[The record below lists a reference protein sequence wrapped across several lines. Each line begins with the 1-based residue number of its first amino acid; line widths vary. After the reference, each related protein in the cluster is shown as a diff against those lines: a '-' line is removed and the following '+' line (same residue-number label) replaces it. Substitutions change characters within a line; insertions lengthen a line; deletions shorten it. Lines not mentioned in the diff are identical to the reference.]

1 MNERY
6 RLGCRKGFLSMRL
19 GWISKT
25 IILAIVVALIV
36 GSIPLRD
43 RIRYQRLVLGVK
55 RPMPLTKIVDFD
67 PTALSGVMIGAI
79 LGGFR
84 EVAAVMM
91 WSKAHTL
98 WNQDKGTWYDC
109 LYVMRN
115 TTLLDPHWIE
125 PWRVTAWH
133 MAYNLY
139 VETDDARRRAIL
151 LDKAI
156 SALKEGISWNPE
168 NVDLFIELG
177 WTYFDK
183 LDDYEQAAKWFRH
196 ALSMP
201 HPIYIDRMIAHAYER
216 LPDIPKALDWYD
228 YCLKRDP
235 NDDIARGATLTIR
248 ERYLPAWH
256 LLEEGDYD
264 SALSLIDQFL
274 TTDPFDTIGL
284 HMRAHILEEAGRLE
298 EAFATWK
305 QAADKFA
312 LDDLARRKVAE
323 LGTALGKDVAPVATW
338 ILRQKS
344 PQQMSPAPVFKER
357 EQ

>member
-1 MNERY
+1 
-6 RLGCRKGFLSMRL
+6 MRL
-19 GWISKT
+19 SRSYKAV
-25 IILAIVVALIV
+25 ILIVVVALIA
-36 GSIPLRD
+36 GSIPLRE

-67 PTALSGVMIGAI
+67 PTALTGVMIGAV

-84 EVAAVMM
+84 EVAAAMM
-91 WSKAHTL
+91 WAKVHTL
-98 WNQDKGTWYDC
+98 WHQGKGTWYDC
-109 LYVMRN
+109 LQIMRS

-125 PWRVTAWH
+125 PWRIAAWH

-139 VETDDARRRAIL
+139 VETDDPRERAIL

-168 NVDLFIELG
+168 EVDLFIELG

-183 LDDYEQAAKWFRH
+183 LDDYEQAAKWFRA
-196 ALSMP
+196 ALHMP
-201 HPIYIDRMIAHAYER
+201 HPAYIDRLIAHGYER

-235 NDDIARGATLTIR
+235 NDQIARGATLTIR
-248 ERYLPAWH
+248 ERYLPAWR
-256 LLEEGDYD
+256 LLEAGDYD
-264 SALSLIDQFL
+264 GALHLIDKYL
-274 TTDPFDTIGL
+274 EIDPRDTIGL
-284 HMRAHILEEAGRLE
+284 HLRAHILEEAGRLE
-298 EAFATWK
+298 EAFTAW
-305 QAADKFA
+305 QRAADNAA

-323 LGTALGKDVAPVATW
+323 IGIALGKDVAPVATQV
-338 ILRQKS
+338 LRQEK
-344 PQQMSPAPVFKER
+344 PEQMSPIQMFKEK

>member
-1 MNERY
+1 
-6 RLGCRKGFLSMRL
+6 MRL
-19 GWISKT
+19 GWTSKT
-25 IILAIVVALIV
+25 IILTIVVALIV
-36 GSIPLRD
+36 GSIPLRE
-43 RIRYQRLVLGVK
+43 RIRYQRLVLGIK

-84 EVAAVMM
+84 EVAATMM
-91 WSKAHTL
+91 WAKVHTL
-98 WNQDKGTWYDC
+98 WNQEGTWYDC
-109 LYVMRN
+109 LYVMRS

-133 MAYNLY
+133 MAYNIY
-139 VETDDARRRAIL
+139 AETDDARQRAIL

-168 NVDLFIELG
+168 ETDLFIELA

-183 LDDYEQAAKWFRH
+183 LDDYEQAAKWFRATLH
-196 ALSMP
+196 MP
-201 HPIYIDRMIAHAYER
+201 HPAHIDRIIAHGYER

-248 ERYLPAWH
+248 ERYLPAWR

-264 SALSLIDQFL
+264 GALSLIDQYL
-274 TTDPFDTIGL
+274 EVNPFGTIAL

-298 EAFATWK
+298 EAFATWQ

-323 LGTALGKDVAPVATW
+323 LGTILGKDVAPTATHL
-338 ILRQKS
+338 LRQAS
-344 PQQMSPAPVFKER
+344 PEQMSPGRVFKE
-357 EQ
+357 EK

>member
-1 MNERY
+1 
-6 RLGCRKGFLSMRL
+6 MRL
-19 GWISKT
+19 RWTSRT
-25 IILAIVVALIV
+25 IILITVVAVIV
-36 GSIPLRD
+36 GSIPLRE
-43 RIRYQRLVLGVK
+43 RIRYQRLVLGIR

-67 PTALSGVMIGAI
+67 PTALTGVMIGAV

-84 EVAAVMM
+84 EVAAAMM
-91 WSKAHTL
+91 WAKVDTL
-98 WNQDKGTWYDC
+98 WYEGKGAWFDC
-109 LYVMRN
+109 LNVMRS

-125 PWRVTAWH
+125 PWRITAWH

-139 VETDDARRRAIL
+139 VETDDARLRAIL

-168 NVDLFIELG
+168 EVQLLTELG

-183 LDDYEQAAKWFRH
+183 LDDYEQAAKWFRATLH
-196 ALSMP
+196 MP
-201 HPIYIDRMIAHAYER
+201 HPAHIDRLIAHGYEN

-235 NDDIARGATLTIR
+235 TDDIARGAILTIR
-248 ERYLPAWH
+248 ERYLPAWR

-264 SALSLIDQFL
+264 GALALIDQYL
-274 TTDPFDTIGL
+274 EVSPTGKIGL

-298 EAFATWK
+298 EAFDAW
-305 QAADKFA
+305 QRSADAMA

-323 LGTALGKDVAPVATW
+323 LGTVLGKDVAPVPTQV
-338 ILRQKS
+338 LRQES
-344 PQQMSPAPVFKER
+344 PEQMSPIEMFKK
-357 EQ
+357 QQ